1 VEQIIFPRRL
11 ADHILQHALSSPEL
25 EVCGLIAGRNGR
37 PLRAIPV
44 RNVADQP
51 QRLFTMD
58 PAGQIDAQRG
68 MRERGEE
75 LFAIYHSHPHGP
87 AHPSP
92 TDLEQA
98 AYPRALYLVV
108 SLDSRD
114 TPQLRGFRLDDGRPR
129 QVNLRFQ
136 EAPP

>member
-1 VEQIIFPRRL
+1 MEQIIFPRQL
-11 ADHILQHALSSPEL
+11 ADQILQHALSSPEL
-25 EVCGLIAGRNGR
+25 EVCGLIAGRSGR

-58 PAGQIDAQRG
+58 PAGQIDAQRDI
-68 MRERGEE
+68 RERGEE
-75 LFAIYHSHPHGP
+75 LFGIYHSHPHGP
-87 AHPSP
+87 AHPST

-98 AYPRALYLVV
+98 GYPRALYLIV
-108 SLDSRD
+108 SLDSTD
-114 TPQLRGFRLDDGRPR
+114 APQLRGFRLDDGHPR

-136 EAPP
+136 DAPP